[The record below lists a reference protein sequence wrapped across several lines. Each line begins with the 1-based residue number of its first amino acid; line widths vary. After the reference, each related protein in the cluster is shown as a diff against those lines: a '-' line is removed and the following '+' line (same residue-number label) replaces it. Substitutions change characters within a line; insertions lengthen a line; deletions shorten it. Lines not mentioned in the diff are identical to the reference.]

1 MKKTLK
7 TRLIIISVISVLIPL
22 LIFATIFYIM
32 GYNLLVNDFKKRS
45 IENLYLVD
53 QAVTLYIEKIKH
65 TVNTISNYPVVR
77 DLDSRKLYN
86 YKNFPV
92 WTKMTPYKNTEAEK
106 NVYEYLKLI
115 HINNPDLG
123 AVYIGTDSGGF
134 TMHPTSHRRPYYN
147 PSERPWFK
155 EASKMK
161 GQLTITSPFKSSDAN
176 YNIFAVAKQVYFP
189 NSKEYGVV
197 SANIELS
204 TITYIID
211 QLNIGET
218 GFVMLTKK
226 DGTIIA
232 NPADPSINFKNLTSP
247 EIDKSYSLLA
257 QMGNAWNEITINH
270 KKYIVKRNYSV
281 GTEWIFYFL
290 ITKAELLEPLNQILF
305 AIIILCIVAISVFTP
320 LAVFTTIKSLVPL
333 DKLNKHL
340 FNLYYGSAEL
350 NKRININV
358 NDEVGET
365 IGNFNLFSEKL
376 NNLFIDMKE
385 TTNIIS
391 KNISEYSHDMLFAST
406 EIEKTNAAVKNIDNI
421 IVKISDLISNSSKGK
436 NTKDILDRMSG
447 YFDEL
452 KEYMSDIKSSNLE
465 INSSINT
472 AIEHCSVNKKILK
485 DIRKQVSKYKTRPA
499 AESNS
504 GQPEKQ
510 SKK

>member
-7 TRLIIISVISVLIPL
+7 TRLIITSVISVLIPL

-65 TVNTISNYPVVR
+65 TVNTISNYPIVR
-77 DLDSRKLYN
+77 NLDSKELYN

-92 WTKMTPYKNTEAEK
+92 WTKMTPYKNTESEK

-134 TMHPTSHRRPYYN
+134 TMHPTSHRRPYYD
-147 PSERPWFK
+147 PSKRPWFK
-155 EASKMK
+155 EASSMK

-176 YNIFAVAKQVYFP
+176 YNIFAIAKQIYFP
-189 NSKEYGVV
+189 KSKEYGVV

-204 TITYIID
+204 TITNIIE

-218 GFVMLTKK
+218 GFVILTKK

-232 NPADPSINFKNLTSP
+232 NPAEPSINFKNLTSKD
-247 EIDKSYSLLA
+247 IDKSYNYLA
-257 QMGNAWNEITINH
+257 EIGNAWDEITINY
-270 KKYIVKRNYSV
+270 KKYIVKKNYSV

-290 ITKAELLEPLNQILF
+290 ITKAEILEPLNKILLI
-305 AIIILCIVAISVFTP
+305 IIILCIVVIAVFTP

-350 NKRININV
+350 NKRININA

-365 IGNFNLFSEKL
+365 ISNFNLFSEKL

-385 TTNIIS
+385 TTNIIA
-391 KNISEYSHDMLFAST
+391 KNISEYSQDMLFAST
-406 EIEKTNAAVKNIDNI
+406 EIEKTNAAVKNIDNVI
-421 IVKISDLISNSSKGK
+421 QKISELISDDKAG
-436 NTKDILDRMSG
+436 KDIKILLEKLPG
-447 YFDEL
+447 YFDDL
-452 KEYMSDIKSSNLE
+452 KEYISDIKSSNNE

-499 AESNS
+499 AELNS
-504 GQPEKQ
+504 GQPDK
-510 SKK
+510 